1 VRANQADIGS
11 GLSAEKE
18 APVTEAVPV
27 EAATDA
33 GVEAGSEGPGE
44 ETEGL
49 ETPAPPAVKPGSAGR
64 GPGGPPKPKGGLQ
77 IRQLHAAVCH
87 AHQFVGSERLAM
99 ELVPRCRPLK
109 EQIQQTVHSICV
121 AQRGS
126 HAFSTEKALREG
138 VDYE

>member
-1 VRANQADIGS
+1 MSMHQHLATAADAQDASEVAREVLPFEDTWKVRDDLPFFDQRLLVDTAAQFVAASFQVRANQADIGS

-49 ETPAPPAVKPGSAGR
+49 ETPAPPSAVKPG
-64 GPGGPPKPKGGLQ
+64 
-77 IRQLHAAVCH
+77 
-87 AHQFVGSERLAM
+87 
-99 ELVPRCRPLK
+99 
-109 EQIQQTVHSICV
+109 
-121 AQRGS
+121 
-126 HAFSTEKALREG
+126 
-138 VDYE
+138 